1 MSSATD
7 VLLYA
12 VPGDPGIAE
21 LRSRIAQGSRFE
33 AMPYHVDTLKFAG
46 PNIFMGAVLA
56 FGADYWSWFGD
67 EVQELLD
74 SVTWTH
80 PGVVVLIVRT
90 EGHASENITDVYRP
104 AYVVKRS
111 GYFDSEVSAVQ
122 PAKDRIDRV
131 RL

>member
-12 VPGDPGIAE
+12 APNDPGIGE
-21 LRSRIAQGSRFE
+21 LCDKIAQGSRFN
-33 AMPYHVDTLKFAG
+33 AKPYPVDTLSFAG
-46 PNIFMGAVLA
+46 PNVFMGAVLA

-74 SVTWTH
+74 SVTWRK

-90 EGHASENITDVYRP
+90 EGHSSENITDVYRP
-104 AYVVKRS
+104 TYVEERS
-111 GYFDSEVSAVQ
+111 VYYDSEVSAVQ
-122 PAKDRIDRV
+122 PAKDAR
-131 RL
+131 